1 MFLVSGITGRV
12 GGATA
17 RQLLSEGRKVRAL
30 VRDPQKAAAWAAQG
44 IDVRKGDFDDAAT
57 MADTL
62 KGVEGAYLMMPPMM
76 APAPG
81 FPEAK
86 AMIASYVEALKK
98 APVPRLVVLSSIGS
112 EQTSKIGLIT
122 QTHLLEEALSEVAF
136 PVAFVRAGGF
146 IENLLPGLKAAEKS
160 GVYDTFMTSTDL
172 KVPTIA
178 TEDIGKEVARLLTGS
193 WTGKK
198 IVELGSPMSPDDLA
212 RAMSEVLGRPVKAR
226 VIPREKW
233 TASLEGMGI
242 PKGRTVGFEEME
254 DSFNSG
260 WIHFGVEG
268 TEAVAATIK
277 PVEVFGKV
285 HSS

>member
-30 VRDPQKAAAWAAQG
+30 VRDPQKAAEWATKG
-44 IDVRKGDFDDAAT
+44 VDVRKGDFNDAAAL
-57 MADTL
+57 ADAL
-62 KGVEGAYLMMPPMM
+62 KDLEGAYMMLPPMM

-86 AMIASYVEALKK
+86 AMIASYAEPLKK
-98 APVPRLVVLSSIGS
+98 APVPRLVALSSIGS
-112 EQTSKIGLIT
+112 EQTSKLGLIT

-178 TEDIGKEVARLLTGS
+178 TEDIGKQVARLLTGS

-198 IVELGSPMSPDDLA
+198 IVELGSPMSPDDFA
-212 RAMSEVLGRPVKAR
+212 GAMSKVLGRPVKAR
-226 VIPREKW
+226 VIPREHW
-233 TASLEGMGI
+233 TASLEAMGI

-254 DSFNSG
+254 DGFNSG
-260 WIHFGVEG
+260 LIHFGVEG
-268 TEAVAATIK
+268 TEAVAATIT

-285 HSS
+285 HGS

>member
-30 VRDPQKAAAWAAQG
+30 ARDPQKAAEWGAQG
-44 IDVRKGDFDDAAT
+44 VEVRKGDFNDAAAL
-57 MADTL
+57 ADAL
-62 KGVEGAYLMMPPMM
+62 KDVEGAYIMLPPMM

-112 EQTSKIGLIT
+112 EQTSKLGLIT
-122 QTHLLEEALSEVAF
+122 QTHLLEEALAEVAF

-146 IENLLPGLKAAEKS
+146 IENLLPALKAAEKS

-198 IVELGSPMSPDDLA
+198 IVELGSPMSPDDFA
-212 RAMSEVLGRPVKAR
+212 GAMSKVVGRPVKAR
-226 VIPREKW
+226 VIPRDKW
-233 TASLEGMGI
+233 TASLEGSGI

-254 DSFNSG
+254 DGFNTG

-268 TEAVAATIK
+268 TEAVAATIT

-285 HSS
+285 HGS